1 MSGRVQISAAAFNMA
16 VDKLGLDRS
25 KSLRAS
31 YLVLVGGWTVTD
43 AAKRFGTTRQYAGKL
58 VKRIKQSALGEGVCP
73 MCGHRLDK
81 RI

>member
-1 MSGRVQISAAAFNMA
+1 MSGRVQISQSAYRLA
-16 VDKLGLDRS
+16 VDKLGLSES
-25 KSLRAS
+25 KSLNAAG
-31 YLVLVGGWTVTD
+31 LVLLYGWTVTD